1 MGFKMKGYSPF
12 TQSKEDSEEAIKEYL
27 AEQQRKQE
35 SEDSKM
41 WIHKQGSYTG
51 RRNSPMNQNRPRIT
65 RESLKDVVDTVKDK
79 VEDLTTTTSKS
90 DYKPPVVPN
99 FKGGGLGEKIKNF
112 FTKNTPTHKYQKW
125 DKTFS
130 RNNPPITIPRAKFDS
145 IKKVDG
151 NLKFDYKYN
160 VGTDSLRE
168 GTHSMNMKKDF
179 YRIGL
184 GGKRPSKKNNYVDS
198 RNVTLM
204 PKTHYDVSD
213 ILYEKAESSKWG
225 LNAQERKDALNKKKD
240 PRLKDEQLD
249 KIWKRRGPGR
259 LGGELTGR

>member
-1 MGFKMKGYSPF
+1 MGFKMKGFTPF
-12 TQSKEDSEEAIKEYL
+12 TQSKSENEEAIEEYL
-27 AEQQRKQE
+27 EQQRKAQE
-35 SEDSKM
+35 GEDSKM

-51 RRNSPMNQNRPRIT
+51 RRNSPMNQVDKKLLNLDN
-65 RESLKDVVDTVKDK
+65 LKEKVSEVKDN
-79 VEDLTTTTSKS
+79 VTSTLSTKS

-99 FKGGGLGEKIKNF
+99 FKTEGLGQKIKNF
-112 FTKNTPTHKYQKW
+112 FTKNTPTHQYKKW

-130 RNNPPITIPRAKFDS
+130 KNNPPITIPRAEFDS
-145 IKKVDG
+145 LKKVNG

-184 GGKRPSKKNNYVDS
+184 GGKRPNKKNNYVDS

-204 PKTHYDVSD
+204 PKSHYDVSD

-249 KIWKRRGPGR
+249 KIWKRQGPGR

>member
-1 MGFKMKGYSPF
+1 MGFKMKGFTPF
-12 TQSKEDSEEAIKEYL
+12 TQSRGENEEALEEYL
-27 AEQQRKQE
+27 EQQSKAQE
-35 SEDSKM
+35 DEDNRM
-41 WIHKQGSYTG
+41 WIHKGGSYTG
-51 RRNSPMNQNRPRIT
+51 SKGSPMNQVERKTLNLDGLKEKVNEVKNNIT
-65 RESLKDVVDTVKDK
+65 ETLST
-79 VEDLTTTTSKS
+79 KS

-99 FKGGGLGEKIKNF
+99 FKTGGLGQKIKNF

-130 RNNPPITIPRAKFDS
+130 KNNPPVTISRAKFDS

-184 GGKRPSKKNNYVDS
+184 DGKRPHKKNNYVDS
-198 RNVTLM
+198 RTVTLM

-225 LNAQERKDALNKKKD
+225 LNAQERKDALKKKKD
-240 PRLKDEQLD
+240 PRLKGEQLD
-249 KIWKRRGPGR
+249 KIWKRRGPGG